1 MSFSLFSVLVLVLL
15 SRDEPPDTVC
25 PEDGVYCEACDE
37 EDREDQQPVNA
48 LHRDTGERAE
58 TILFGHVSVCAS
70 FKPCS
75 IKTILSHTSLS
86 SQEIR
91 TSFILA
97 QNTQQ
102 LSNHCYSDWKH
113 TCLIRNEGRECLKC
127 SICLIK
133 ASHRFNSLK
142 QQDVGHRHCP
152 EPCGEAGGRQSQT
165 ANILLHTYGISKT

>member
-70 FKPCS
+70 FKPC
-75 IKTILSHTSLS
+75 
-86 SQEIR
+86 
-91 TSFILA
+91 
-97 QNTQQ
+97 
-102 LSNHCYSDWKH
+102 
-113 TCLIRNEGRECLKC
+113 LIRNEGRECLKC

-152 EPCGEAGGRQSQT
+152 EPCGEAAVLRGIQSQEV
-165 ANILLHTYGISKT
+165 HVGKGSR